1 MKDLQCQML
10 PRIWTHWNK
19 VGHWKHRAQGWDGG
33 TLMTKAH
40 MRVLGVRHLYL
51 DCDGGYLVTFVKAHW
66 TTHLKCV
73 QVIVHKLY
81 LNGVSF

>member
-1 MKDLQCQML
+1 
-10 PRIWTHWNK
+10 
-19 VGHWKHRAQGWDGG
+19 
-33 TLMTKAH
+33 MTKAH

-51 DCDGGYLVTFVKAHW
+51 DCDGGYFVTFVKAHW
-66 TTHLKCV
+66 TTHLKWV